1 MYGSKIQGLRGAAEP
16 VGVLIVVVQG
26 LGSIFIIHFFGPFP
40 QLRELPGQIEISF
53 YAPNK
58 NFIAI
63 YEFTSQDIFLTA
75 LVAFPSFFQHNAFRY
90 I

>member
-53 YAPNK
+53 LRSK
-58 NFIAI
+58 
-63 YEFTSQDIFLTA
+63 
-75 LVAFPSFFQHNAFRY
+75 
-90 I
+90 